1 VTNEAPV
8 HKPVLMREALDALI
22 VDRGGCYVDCTFGRG
37 GHSRKI
43 LERLDG
49 AGRLLALDRDI
60 QAVESDAARELL
72 LDERFVLRHMCWS
85 QLREAVRGCGW
96 SGQVCGVLLDLG
108 VSSPQLEQ
116 PERGFSFLRNGPLD
130 MRMDTTQGVTAAEW
144 LAKVS
149 QADLLRTLRVFG
161 EEKFASRVTRAIL
174 QRRSKAPI
182 ETTGE
187 LAALVERAVPIR
199 EKGKHP
205 ATRTFQAI
213 RIAINDELGELEQGL
228 RQAVGELVPG
238 GRLVVIAFHSLE
250 DRLVKRFMRNQEKPA
265 TTGSRACPLP
275 PAEAP
280 RLRRLGKAAMPSQEE
295 VANNPRARS
304 AVLRVAE
311 RLPE

>member
-1 VTNEAPV
+1 
-8 HKPVLMREALDALI
+8 
-22 VDRGGCYVDCTFGRG
+22 
-37 GHSRKI
+37 
-43 LERLDG
+43 
-49 AGRLLALDRDI
+49 
-60 QAVESDAARELL
+60 
-72 LDERFVLRHMCWS
+72 
-85 QLREAVRGCGW
+85 
-96 SGQVCGVLLDLG
+96 
-108 VSSPQLEQ
+108 
-116 PERGFSFLRNGPLD
+116 

-187 LAALVERAVPIR
+187 LAALVESAVPIR

-205 ATRTFQAI
+205 ATRTFQAV

-250 DRLVKRFMRNQEKPA
+250 DRLVKRFMRDQEKPA

-275 PAEAP
+275 PVEAP